1 MYVSFSQVSIYIYKS
16 NSRSFSLNKKS
27 FYICANDKLIRFIS
41 QMTAVHKRLWLLVAE
56 KTGSNLE
63 ARMVYDEL
71 LKQLNMSK
79 EIELLKITETEKG
92 LEVRIS
98 EKAYGN
104 YALIGLIE
112 QIKFNLLN
120 TEDTGEVDTLTKDQK
135 YDA

>member
-1 MYVSFSQVSIYIYKS
+1 MTIELKKLWLFIAEKS
-16 NSRSFSLNKKS
+16 N
-27 FYICANDKLIRFIS
+27 
-41 QMTAVHKRLWLLVAE
+41 
-56 KTGSNLE
+56 SNLE

-79 EIELLKITETEKG
+79 ETTVIAITETEQG

-104 YALIGLIE
+104 LAIIGLVE

-120 TEDTGEVDTLTKDQK
+120 TEDTQMTDHINKDSK

>member
-1 MYVSFSQVSIYIYKS
+1 
-16 NSRSFSLNKKS
+16 
-27 FYICANDKLIRFIS
+27 
-41 QMTAVHKRLWLLVAE
+41 
-56 KTGSNLE
+56 
-63 ARMVYDEL
+63 MVYDEL

>member
-1 MYVSFSQVSIYIYKS
+1 VT
-16 NSRSFSLNKKS
+16 LELKK
-27 FYICANDKLIRFIS
+27 
-41 QMTAVHKRLWLLVAE
+41 LWLLVAE
-56 KTGSNLE
+56 KSDSNLE

-79 EIELLKITETEKG
+79 ETTVLSITETEQG

-104 YALIGLIE
+104 LAIIGLVE

-120 TEDTGEVDTLTKDQK
+120 TEETPQIAQVNQINKDHK

>member
-1 MYVSFSQVSIYIYKS
+1 
-16 NSRSFSLNKKS
+16 
-27 FYICANDKLIRFIS
+27 
-41 QMTAVHKRLWLLVAE
+41 MTNVQKRLWLLVAE

-63 ARMVYDEL
+63 ARIVYDEL
-71 LKQLNMSK
+71 LKKLNMSK
-79 EIELLKITETEKG
+79 EIELLKITETGQG

>member
-1 MYVSFSQVSIYIYKS
+1 
-16 NSRSFSLNKKS
+16 
-27 FYICANDKLIRFIS
+27 
-41 QMTAVHKRLWLLVAE
+41 MTDVQKRLWLLVAE

-63 ARMVYDEL
+63 ARIVYDEL
-71 LKQLNMSK
+71 LKKLNMSK
-79 EIELLKITETEKG
+79 EIELLKITETGQG
-92 LEVRIS
+92 LEVRVS

>member
-1 MYVSFSQVSIYIYKS
+1 
-16 NSRSFSLNKKS
+16 
-27 FYICANDKLIRFIS
+27 
-41 QMTAVHKRLWLLVAE
+41 MTNVQKRLWLLVAE

-63 ARMVYDEL
+63 ARIVYDEL
-71 LKQLNMSK
+71 LKKLNMSK
-79 EIELLKITETEKG
+79 EIELLKITETGQG

-120 TEDTGEVDTLTKDQK
+120 TEDTGEVDTLTKNQK

>member
-1 MYVSFSQVSIYIYKS
+1 
-16 NSRSFSLNKKS
+16 
-27 FYICANDKLIRFIS
+27 
-41 QMTAVHKRLWLLVAE
+41 MTDVQKRLWLLVAE

-63 ARMVYDEL
+63 ARIVYDEL
-71 LKQLNMSK
+71 LKKLNMSK
-79 EIELLKITETEKG
+79 EIELLKITETGQG

-98 EKAYGN
+98 ERAYGN

>member
-1 MYVSFSQVSIYIYKS
+1 
-16 NSRSFSLNKKS
+16 
-27 FYICANDKLIRFIS
+27 
-41 QMTAVHKRLWLLVAE
+41 MTAVYKRLWLLVAE

-79 EIELLKITETEKG
+79 EIELLKITETDKG

-120 TEDTGEVDTLTKDQK
+120 TDDSPELEDEVKSNNSKQK

>member
-1 MYVSFSQVSIYIYKS
+1 MT
-16 NSRSFSLNKKS
+16 LELKK
-27 FYICANDKLIRFIS
+27 
-41 QMTAVHKRLWLLVAE
+41 LWLLVAE
-56 KTGSNLE
+56 KSDSNLE

-79 EIELLKITETEKG
+79 ETTVLSMTETEQG

-104 YALIGLIE
+104 LAIIGLVE

-120 TEDTGEVDTLTKDQK
+120 TEETPQIAQANQINKDHK

>member
-1 MYVSFSQVSIYIYKS
+1 
-16 NSRSFSLNKKS
+16 
-27 FYICANDKLIRFIS
+27 
-41 QMTAVHKRLWLLVAE
+41 MTLELKRLWLLVAE
-56 KTGSNLE
+56 KSDSNLE

-79 EIELLKITETEKG
+79 DTTVLAITETEHG

-104 YALIGLIE
+104 LAIIGLVE

-120 TEDTGEVDTLTKDQK
+120 TEDTPELDKSKINTDQK

>member
-1 MYVSFSQVSIYIYKS
+1 
-16 NSRSFSLNKKS
+16 
-27 FYICANDKLIRFIS
+27 
-41 QMTAVHKRLWLLVAE
+41 MTDVQKRLWLLVAE

-63 ARMVYDEL
+63 ARIVYDEL
-71 LKQLNMSK
+71 LKKLNMSK
-79 EIELLKITETEKG
+79 EIELLKITETGQG

>member
-1 MYVSFSQVSIYIYKS
+1 
-16 NSRSFSLNKKS
+16 
-27 FYICANDKLIRFIS
+27 
-41 QMTAVHKRLWLLVAE
+41 MTKVQKRLWLLVAE

-63 ARMVYDEL
+63 ARMIYDEL
-71 LKQLNMSK
+71 LKKLNMSK
-79 EIELLKITETEKG
+79 EIELLKITETGQG

-120 TEDTGEVDTLTKDQK
+120 TEDTGEMDNISKDQK

>member
-1 MYVSFSQVSIYIYKS
+1 
-16 NSRSFSLNKKS
+16 
-27 FYICANDKLIRFIS
+27 
-41 QMTAVHKRLWLLVAE
+41 MTDVQKRLWLLVAE

-63 ARMVYDEL
+63 ARIVYDEL
-71 LKQLNMSK
+71 LKKLNMSK
-79 EIELLKITETEKG
+79 EIELLKITETGQG

-120 TEDTGEVDTLTKDQK
+120 TEDTGEVDTLTKNQK

>member
-1 MYVSFSQVSIYIYKS
+1 MTDQQ
-16 NSRSFSLNKKS
+16 KK
-27 FYICANDKLIRFIS
+27 
-41 QMTAVHKRLWLLVAE
+41 LWLFVAE
-56 KTGSNLE
+56 RTDSNLE

-71 LKQLNMSK
+71 LKKLNMSK
-79 EIELLKITETEKG
+79 ETTLLSITETKQG
-92 LEVRIS
+92 LEVKIS

-104 YALIGLIE
+104 LAIIGLIE

>member
-1 MYVSFSQVSIYIYKS
+1 
-16 NSRSFSLNKKS
+16 
-27 FYICANDKLIRFIS
+27 
-41 QMTAVHKRLWLLVAE
+41 MTDVQKRLWLLVAE

-63 ARMVYDEL
+63 ARIVYDEL
-71 LKQLNMSK
+71 LKKLNMSK
-79 EIELLKITETEKG
+79 EIELLKITETGQG

-120 TEDTGEVDTLTKDQK
+120 TEDTGEVDTLTKHQK

>member
-1 MYVSFSQVSIYIYKS
+1 MTDCQ
-16 NSRSFSLNKKS
+16 KK
-27 FYICANDKLIRFIS
+27 
-41 QMTAVHKRLWLLVAE
+41 LWLLVA
-56 KTGSNLE
+56 KNTSSNLD
-63 ARMVYDEL
+63 ARIVYDEL

-79 EIELLKITETEKG
+79 DFELLKITETDKG
-92 LEVRIS
+92 LEVRIN

-120 TEDTGEVDTLTKDQK
+120 TEDIGNEEEQSSYKK

>member
-1 MYVSFSQVSIYIYKS
+1 LP
-16 NSRSFSLNKKS
+16 SLSLLYEMTLELKK
-27 FYICANDKLIRFIS
+27 
-41 QMTAVHKRLWLLVAE
+41 LWLLVAE
-56 KTGSNLE
+56 KSDSNLE

-79 EIELLKITETEKG
+79 ETVVLSITEAEEG

-104 YALIGLIE
+104 FAVIGLIE

-120 TEDTGEVDTLTKDQK
+120 VEEVPEMKVTTKTTK
-135 YDA
+135 GKSYDA

>member
-1 MYVSFSQVSIYIYKS
+1 
-16 NSRSFSLNKKS
+16 
-27 FYICANDKLIRFIS
+27 
-41 QMTAVHKRLWLLVAE
+41 MTDVQKRLWLLVAE

-63 ARMVYDEL
+63 ARVVYDEL
-71 LKQLNMSK
+71 LKKLNMSK
-79 EIELLKITETEKG
+79 EIELLKITETGQG